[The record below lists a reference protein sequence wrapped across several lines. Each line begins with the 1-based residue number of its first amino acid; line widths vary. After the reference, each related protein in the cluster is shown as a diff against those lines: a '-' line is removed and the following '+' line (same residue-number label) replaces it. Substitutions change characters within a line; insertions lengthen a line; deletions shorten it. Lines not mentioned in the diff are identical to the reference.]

1 MTFPDPTASLSSRR
15 EACCRHGTASG
26 NAGRTAPTGSGGP
39 APSTRPETAVPPPT
53 MTKHDIP

>member
-1 MTFPDPTASLSSRR
+1 MTFPDPTASLSTRQ
-15 EACCRHGTASG
+15 EACCRRYTASG
-26 NAGRTAPTGSGGP
+26 NAGRTAPTGSEGP

>member
-1 MTFPDPTASLSSRR
+1 MTFPDPTLFLSTRQ
-15 EACCRHGTASG
+15 EACCRRYTASG
-26 NAGRTAPTGSGGP
+26 NAATTAPTGCRGP